1 MAINWLFA
9 LKAVPW
15 TDLVQAAPHLV
26 KGARRLFNS
35 ARSSEPPPPGG
46 ADEAFGAEGVP
57 VQERL
62 RRIEAALQGLDAEQ
76 DSSAEL
82 IRSLAEQNARVVD
95 AIEALRARLRVLLGL
110 GIALAVALAAMAIWM
125 ATR

>member
-62 RRIEAALQGLDAEQ
+62 RQEPN
-76 DSSAEL
+76 SSARGST
-82 IRSLAEQNARVVD
+82 IRCNPCRCARRVVSPS
-95 AIEALRARLRVLLGL
+95 ANS
-110 GIALAVALAAMAIWM
+110 
-125 ATR
+125 